1 MIGLIPEKTPPIDHG
16 HLPTELG
23 TEFVSAFYRLLKG
36 TTLYNRKNLLID
48 RLTQECLQS
57 INHVV
62 KSEGHLSLKIVRD
75 NFFFNNVIIQ
85 VKVDQYSILKGF
97 LQEMRNRWI
106 GELEF
111 TEEMEGEQLK
121 DFVYLLSGLEENNES
136 NYLYVMRQLE
146 QKGIEAVN
154 VGKLEVFKDEEVYTD
169 SKEKRQ
175 YSKEVYFESIGLV
188 KDVVESVKHQKLLN
202 VRKAK
207 RLMQNAVNALVQDES
222 TLLGLA
228 NIKNY
233 DEAIFNHSVNV
244 AIYAIAIGQRI
255 GIPKKYLSHLGTA
268 ALFHDIGKTK
278 IPKEILNKTGKLLP
292 EELAMMRSHPIFGV
306 ETVMAM
312 KEWGELSSRM
322 IDAAFEHHLKYDL
335 TGYPK
340 LTHKRKLTLFGRI
353 IAVADFYDVLVRPRG
368 GNRFP
373 YVSEKILGI
382 MLERSGKDFDPALV
396 KVFIN
401 MIGVF
406 PLGTLVLLNTD
417 EIGIVI
423 KIQEDTEMLDR
434 PKVILLYYGD
444 GEYHKGEMAD
454 LREVDETT
462 GEYKRSIVRTL
473 DPNQYQINVSEF
485 II

>member
-1 MIGLIPEKTPPIDHG
+1 MIGLIPEKTPPIDHR

-222 TLLGLA
+222 TLLGLT

-233 DEAIFNHSVNV
+233 D
-244 AIYAIAIGQRI
+244 
-255 GIPKKYLSHLGTA
+255 
-268 ALFHDIGKTK
+268 
-278 IPKEILNKTGKLLP
+278 
-292 EELAMMRSHPIFGV
+292 
-306 ETVMAM
+306 
-312 KEWGELSSRM
+312 
-322 IDAAFEHHLKYDL
+322 
-335 TGYPK
+335 
-340 LTHKRKLTLFGRI
+340 
-353 IAVADFYDVLVRPRG
+353 
-368 GNRFP
+368 
-373 YVSEKILGI
+373 
-382 MLERSGKDFDPALV
+382 
-396 KVFIN
+396 
-401 MIGVF
+401 
-406 PLGTLVLLNTD
+406 
-417 EIGIVI
+417 
-423 KIQEDTEMLDR
+423 
-434 PKVILLYYGD
+434 
-444 GEYHKGEMAD
+444 
-454 LREVDETT
+454 
-462 GEYKRSIVRTL
+462 
-473 DPNQYQINVSEF
+473 
-485 II
+485 